1 MKKLI
6 VATCA
11 ILSLPSIMTACHR
24 SENHTTTVA
33 SSSDVNGVVTK
44 QAVTMSD
51 YAMRAALGNNPNT
64 AAYVTIKN
72 TGTSDERLVAA
83 TCACAAKVSLHSM
96 AMSGGMMVMNEE
108 SNGFVIKTGD
118 SLVFAPG
125 GNHIM
130 LENLTVRPKDGDTQA
145 VTLMFEKS
153 RTDYASDA
161 GVEHASAGENGFRDV
176 ISGK

>member
-6 VATCA
+6 VAACA
-11 ILSLPSIMTACHR
+11 VLSLAACHKAD
-24 SENHTTTVA
+24 EKHTTTVA

-64 AAYVTIKN
+64 SAYVTIKN

-83 TCACAAKVSLHSM
+83 TCACAAKTSLHSM
-96 AMSGGMMVMNEE
+96 IMTGGMMVMNEE
-108 SNGFVIKTGD
+108 SNGFVIKAGD
-118 SLVFAPG
+118 TLVFAPG

-130 LENLTVRPKDGDTQA
+130 LENLSVRPKDGDTQA
-145 VTLMFEKS
+145 VTLMFEK
-153 RTDYASDA
+153 A
-161 GVEHASAGENGFRDV
+161 GPVTLLMPVSNEPLP
-176 ISGK
+176 GKAVPGM

>member
-6 VATCA
+6 VAACA
-11 ILSLPSIMTACHR
+11 VLSLTACHR

-44 QAVTMSD
+44 QSVTMSD

-96 AMSGGMMVMNEE
+96 IMTGGMMEMNEE
-108 SNGFVIKTGD
+108 SNGFIIKAGD

-130 LENLTVRPKDGDTQA
+130 LENLSVRPKDGDTQA
-145 VTLMFEKS
+145 VTLMFEK
-153 RTDYASDA
+153 A
-161 GVEHASAGENGFRDV
+161 GPITLLMPVSNTPLPGKTV
-176 ISGK
+176 SGM

>member
-1 MKKLI
+1 MKKLLI
-6 VATCA
+6 ATCA
-11 ILSLPSIMTACHR
+11 LLALAGCHQTQ
-24 SENHTTTVA
+24 NHTTTVA

-83 TCACAAKVSLHSM
+83 TCACAAKVGLHSM
-96 AMSGGMMVMNEE
+96 TMSGGLMVMKDETD
-108 SNGFVIKTGD
+108 GFVIKPGAT
-118 SLVFAPG
+118 LVFAPG

-130 LENLTVRPKDGDTQA
+130 LENLSVRPKDGDTQA
-145 VTLMFEKS
+145 VTLMFEKAGPV
-153 RTDYASDA
+153 TLLMPVSDTPLP
-161 GVEHASAGENGFRDV
+161 GKTV
-176 ISGK
+176 SGM